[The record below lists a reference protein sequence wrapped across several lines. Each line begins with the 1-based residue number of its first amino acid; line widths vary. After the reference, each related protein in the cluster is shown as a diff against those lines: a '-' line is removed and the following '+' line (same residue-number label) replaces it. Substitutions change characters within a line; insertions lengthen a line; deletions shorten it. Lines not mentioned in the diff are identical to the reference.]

1 MWKKDET
8 PKGPPAKADFVPAK
22 DTAESKS
29 APAQRAATSSGQQA
43 IIGGSLTIEGN
54 IKGSEDLL
62 IEGQVN
68 GDISLPNHLV
78 TVGSGGKVSA
88 TIRAANI
95 IVDGKV
101 EGDLI
106 GDDQIEIRRTGNV
119 LGNIVAP
126 RVGLEDGAQFKG
138 NIDMSSGSKKNNV
151 TAVKATDD
159 KSSGKT
165 SNAQLSG

>member
-8 PKGPPAKADFVPAK
+8 PKGPPAKADFAPQKEPA
-22 DTAESKS
+22 DP
-29 APAQRAATSSGQQA
+29 APAAAPKSSPAGRQA

-78 TVGSGGKVSA
+78 TVGSGGKVKA

-95 IVDGKV
+95 VVDGKV
-101 EGDLI
+101 EGDLL

-126 RVGLEDGAQFKG
+126 RVGLEDGARFKG
-138 NIDMSSGSKKNNV
+138 NIDMSSSNKKNNV
-151 TAVKATDD
+151 TAVKTASDD
-159 KSSGKT
+159 KPAGKNT
-165 SNAQLSG
+165 NAQLSG